1 MMAKRLMDVLGAMAG
16 LILLS
21 PVILVV
27 AILVRAFLGSPVLF
41 IQDRPGLKG
50 RPFKILK
57 FRTMRDTTD
66 RTGKLL
72 SDADRLT
79 RFGNVL
85 RTSSLDELP
94 GLCNVLR
101 GNMSLVGPRPLL
113 TEYLPLYTKEQARR
127 HDVRP
132 GLTGWAQINGRNAL
146 TWDEKFALDIWY
158 VDNRTW
164 RLDLRIILLT
174 AWKVIRRE
182 GINAAGEATMP
193 RFTGSQTAE

>member
-1 MMAKRLMDVLGAMAG
+1 MAKRLMDVLGAMAG

-27 AILVRAFLGSPVLF
+27 AILVRVFLGSPVLF

-79 RFGNVL
+79 RFGKFL
-85 RTSSLDELP
+85 RTASLDELP
-94 GLCNVLR
+94 GLWNVLR

-113 TEYLPLYTKEQARR
+113 TEYLSLYTKEQARR

-164 RLDLRIILLT
+164 CLDLRIILLT
-174 AWKVIRRE
+174 VWKVIRRE

-193 RFTGSQTAE
+193 RFRGSQAAE

>member
-1 MMAKRLMDVLGAMAG
+1 MMAKRPMDVLAAMVG
-16 LILLS
+16 LTLLS

-41 IQDRPGLKG
+41 IQERPGLKG

-79 RFGNVL
+79 GFGNVL

-94 GLCNVLR
+94 GLWNVLR
-101 GNMSLVGPRPLL
+101 GDMSLVGPRPLL

-164 RLDLRIILLT
+164 RLDLHIIVLT
-174 AWKVIRRE
+174 VWKVIRRE

-193 RFTGSQTAE
+193 RFTGSRSAE